1 MRKNKRG
8 QIENPVIIFAVIVI
22 ALLIFAPVALKIFL
36 SIHTNVGNNLGNLS
50 GQQGVIA
57 KQNFQAVTGPLV
69 SFWDKVIV
77 AAFFLTILLLFVSA
91 FLIDAHPF
99 FVILYILS
107 FLFLIL
113 FTPNILSAVD
123 NIYDSANFASE
134 VARLTFLDAL
144 RSNFIVFLIGIG
156 VLTGIII
163 YGKLAF
169 FGNGRANN
177 RR

>member
-1 MRKNKRG
+1 MNKKG
-8 QIENPVIIFAVIVI
+8 QIENPVIAFAIIVVC
-22 ALLIFAPVALKIFL
+22 LLIFAPIALKVFL
-36 SIHTNVGNNLGNLS
+36 SVHTNVGNSLGNLT
-50 GQQGVIA
+50 GPQGTLA

-77 AAFFLTILLLFVSA
+77 AAFFLTVLLLFVSA

-99 FVILYILS
+99 FVILYIIS

-113 FTPNILSAVD
+113 FAPNIMGAVD
-123 NIYDSANFASE
+123 NIYNSANFAQE
-134 VARLTFLDAL
+134 VARLTFLDSL
-144 RSNFIVFLIGIG
+144 RNNFVVFLVGIG

-169 FGNGRANN
+169 FSGGRGNN